1 MTSHHLGDSYWT
13 SIGWC
18 FMEHLEYLILIFS
31 GPISRSCCGAL
42 SCASS
47 ASSCIFCS
55 YCCYLCFLFFF
66 KTFSL
71 PCVYKLIISWKI
83 GKLKI
88 IGIRASWLSWTIV
101 LWTRCWYQYIFRGG
115 TLNTEMMLFRIT
127 NLTFFIAL

>member
-1 MTSHHLGDSYWT
+1 MMFH
-13 SIGWC
+13 
-18 FMEHLEYLILIFS
+18 
-31 GPISRSCCGAL
+31 GAL
-42 SCASS
+42 RVPYPDFIVAQYLGLVVVLYLVLPVLPVVSFVVTVVTS
-47 ASSCIFCS
+47 AS
-55 YCCYLCFLFFF
+55 FFF